1 MIEHANALPAPTW
14 HRLGVNDVDIELP
27 DDLAFA
33 RQVEVQCAEGLLG
46 DEGAFDAALLSMAD
60 SFPVAA
66 TPSAARWMLRER
78 VSRTPCAAADAFSST
93 GSLPRRKRPCAVTAH
108 RRMSCPPVERMSSS
122 AASRPAAPRPSPSR

>member
-1 MIEHANALPAPTW
+1 MIEHANAMPAPTW

-60 SFPVAA
+60 PFPVAA
-66 TPSAARWMLRER
+66 TPSAAAGDLGEQPAMRAADQGSPLLSRAERSRHRLRTRLTTRR
-78 VSRTPCAAADAFSST
+78 VSLQPWSGGLGCAP
-93 GSLPRRKRPCAVTAH
+93 G
-108 RRMSCPPVERMSSS
+108 
-122 AASRPAAPRPSPSR
+122 